1 VAPTFCHP
9 RAVARRLLHLPP
21 PDPLATDYQLG
32 KYLKHTTPNA
42 IYPVQS
48 IFNTAST
55 QAYETYVV
63 TPLAAGAVEVDARGR
78 INALW
83 AAGKD
88 VGLRFEH
95 GRLVA
100 PTDKRWCSPP
110 TQGFVHP
117 SWTEIEVTQGDSA
130 ELPRGGAGVL
140 QAVGVST
147 LRLARSRRVVF
158 PPRRSSSHRIRG
170 CFRGRAGSAPLRG
183 GWASRIQRRLDRD
196 SLPWLRP
203 LRLHRSQPEG

>member
-1 VAPTFCHP
+1 VAPTYCHP
-9 RAVARRLLHLPP
+9 CAVARRLLLPPP

-100 PTDKRWCSPP
+100 PTDTIKVVLSSDA
-110 TQGFVHP
+110 GLVHP
-117 SWTEIEVTQGDSA
+117 YSIQSSTVA
-130 ELPRGGAGVL
+130 GAKCPDCDCW
-140 QAVGVST
+140 AI
-147 LRLARSRRVVF
+147 VV
-158 PPRRSSSHRIRG
+158 
-170 CFRGRAGSAPLRG
+170 
-183 GWASRIQRRLDRD
+183 
-196 SLPWLRP
+196 
-203 LRLHRSQPEG
+203 